1 VATGEQKKAKTMSL
15 FIYLMTKTVNAINAT
30 TQPRTRAK
38 THQFMQDEA
47 AYPLAS
53 YSMLNEQLPLFGKT
67 FGALPQISSI
77 IILLV
82 GIPVVFFA

>member
-1 VATGEQKKAKTMSL
+1 MSL
-15 FIYLMTKTVNAINAT
+15 FIYLMSKTIDAINAT
-30 TQPRTRAK
+30 TQPKPRV
-38 THQFMQDEA
+38 FMQDEA